1 MDRLP
6 KSAANYT
13 ALTPIN
19 FLTRAAVAY
28 ARKTSLIYES
38 TRFTW
43 QQTYERCCRL
53 ASSLHRLNV
62 AKNDVVSVF
71 FKGHTCIYFYDLR

>member
-62 AKNDVVSVF
+62 ARNDVVSVF
-71 FKGHTCIYFYDLR
+71 